1 MMTKTMTRNINRNA
15 PSPEFNVVVWLIKN
29 AIITIIAEIPLYAVF
44 FESDP
49 KIILGVFCFFY
60 IVTLIADA
68 IRYVVKPQVT
78 ITKGGAWNIMENK
91 IYWSIGPQFKCLL
104 LAYWI
109 VFIVLGDKI
118 NGTEISTNV
127 TEDHNTVVEHITNS
141 QELRYRD

>member
-1 MMTKTMTRNINRNA
+1 MTRNINRNA

-78 ITKGGAWNIMENK
+78 ITKGGA
-91 IYWSIGPQFKCLL
+91 
-104 LAYWI
+104 
-109 VFIVLGDKI
+109 
-118 NGTEISTNV
+118 
-127 TEDHNTVVEHITNS
+127 
-141 QELRYRD
+141 

>member
-1 MMTKTMTRNINRNA
+1 
-15 PSPEFNVVVWLIKN
+15 
-29 AIITIIAEIPLYAVF
+29 
-44 FESDP
+44 
-49 KIILGVFCFFY
+49 
-60 IVTLIADA
+60 
-68 IRYVVKPQVT
+68 
-78 ITKGGAWNIMENK
+78 MENK